1 MPRGD
6 AAQVGKEAVLRPAKW
21 RCRGYS
27 VGKGAWLGCD
37 SSPPSPGG
45 GIGERLCLESS
56 EGAGPEPVLRRLEE
70 RLDTWAPAGPE
81 EPQTGA
87 AAAAEPG
94 PMLVVEVKAGQP
106 LVWGAEVAQTLRER
120 LGVGGRPVGS
130 LARGPRQNARLGLPL
145 LLLPEEA
152 RLLAEIG
159 AARLVTAPRT
169 DTRQQAQAVAAYH
182 QELESG
188 FREQRALAEEAR
200 RRRLE
205 DLAQHIAEG
214 RARKQRA
221 PREVEQGEE
230 GGEVGIQ
237 GASGEGPGV
246 PLEQHS
252 SHPLSPPS
260 PGPQPPFPE
269 TAMLVQLPTACPRP
283 TWARPLDWHQPS
295 PDWPYAGDPRHE
307 LRYRVYKDLWERGY
321 FLTSGGKFGGDFL
334 VYPGDPL
341 RFHAHFVA
349 QCCTPGD
356 PLPLPDLVSAGRL
369 GTNVRKTLLLCS
381 PLPDGSVAYTSLQW
395 AGLP

>member
-1 MPRGD
+1 
-6 AAQVGKEAVLRPAKW
+6 
-21 RCRGYS
+21 
-27 VGKGAWLGCD
+27 
-37 SSPPSPGG
+37 
-45 GIGERLCLESS
+45 
-56 EGAGPEPVLRRLEE
+56 
-70 RLDTWAPAGPE
+70 
-81 EPQTGA
+81 
-87 AAAAEPG
+87 
-94 PMLVVEVKAGQP
+94 MLVVEVEAGQA
-106 LVWGAEVAQTLRER
+106 LVWGAEAARTLRER

-159 AARLVTAPRT
+159 AATLVTAPRPNAG
-169 DTRQQAQAVAAYH
+169 QQAQAVAAYR
-182 QELESG
+182 QAQESG
-188 FREQRALAEEAR
+188 FREQRALASEAR

-214 RARKQRA
+214 RAKKQRA
-221 PREVEQGEE
+221 RREVEPGEE
-230 GGEVGIQ
+230 GGEARALGGGGAGGLCQRPNSPSLVFPPNQ
-237 GASGEGPGV
+237 GR
-246 PLEQHS
+246 
-252 SHPLSPPS
+252 SPV
-260 PGPQPPFPE
+260 PE
-269 TAMLVQLPTACPRP
+269 TAVLVQLPTARPRAA
-283 TWARPLDWHQPS
+283 WARPLDWHHPS
-295 PDWPYAGDPRHE
+295 PDWPHPGNPAHE

-349 QCCTPGD
+349 QCWAPGD

-381 PLPDGSVAYTSLQW
+381 PQPDGSVAYTSLQW